1 MKTLRLFALLDH
13 LRTCAGPVSSEALA
27 QVMNVSTRTIYRDM
41 VTLQAMGAPVRGEAG
56 IGYQLEKGY
65 FLPPLQF
72 GPDEL
77 DAIMLGMRLI
87 AAKGD
92 DQLMQA
98 AKSVSGKVSAVM
110 NATSGSAY
118 RDLPLRAV
126 SRRTEESE
134 KAKHYLPTLRLAI
147 REKKVLDL
155 HYLDLQNNKS
165 HRRVRP
171 LGLTL
176 FDHVWL
182 LTVWCESRNAFRNLR
197 LDRITS
203 IHETEQHFRHEK
215 GKRFTDYLASLE
227 PEA

>member
-27 QVMNVSTRTIYRDM
+27 QVMNVSARTIYRDM

-65 FLPPLQF
+65 FLPPLHF

-98 AKSVSGKVSAVM
+98 AKCVSGKVSAVM
-110 NATSGSAY
+110 NAASGATY
-118 RDLPLRAV
+118 KDLPLRAV
-126 SRRTEESE
+126 SRKTDEGE
-134 KAKHYLPTLRLAI
+134 KAKLYLSALRLAI

-155 HYLDLQNNKS
+155 NYLDLQDNQS
-165 HRRVRP
+165 HRRIRP

-197 LDRITS
+197 LDRIIA
-203 IHETEQHFRHEK
+203 IHETDQRFRHEN

-227 PEA
+227 PKS